1 MTAKNAILLII
12 KQSPGIDYN
21 SIVAKIAS
29 NYGSV
34 NSARAALSRAIKDM
48 NAIGLIEKREN
59 RLFTTEK
66 GQVQI
71 HSEMKSKLVLKLNQV
86 VLDKNSTEEIGSI
99 VEQLAVLIER
109 SKADSDL
116 LKAAKGATAFSISD
130 LRNIQEHVNK
140 RVNQLHYLQE
150 IFQKQIDSL
159 QQMDFSDSVSF
170 PLNPENAEK
179 IKQLLQK
186 TEGTELLLGSSNQ
199 QHTEE
204 LSLLLNEKTKSG
216 TLLLAKAKT
225 DSLFEALLQKA
236 SQNNFETSLRL
247 SSFTI
252 RLQNQR
258 ITVSAPFSQ
267 LGEWKKQFA

>member
-21 SIVAKIAS
+21 SILSKIAP

-48 NAIGLIEKREN
+48 RAVGLIEKREN
-59 RLFTTEK
+59 RLFATEK
-66 GQVQI
+66 GQIQI
-71 HSEMKSKLVLKLNQV
+71 RSEMKSKLVIKLNQT

-109 SKADSDL
+109 SKADADL
-116 LKAAKGATAFSISD
+116 LKAAKGAIAFSVSD

-150 IFQKQIDSL
+150 VFQKQIDAL
-159 QQMDFSDSVSF
+159 QQMDFLDSVSF
-170 PLNPENAEK
+170 PLNPGNAEK
-179 IKQLLQK
+179 LKQLLHK
-186 TEGTELLLGSSNQ
+186 TEGTELVLGSSNQ
-199 QHTEE
+199 QQTEE
-204 LSLLLNEKTKSG
+204 LALLLNEKTKSG
-216 TLLLAKAKT
+216 TLLLPKTKT
-225 DSLFEALLQKA
+225 DSLFEELLRKEG
-236 SQNNFETSLRL
+236 QNNFETSLRMAG
-247 SSFTI
+247 FTI
-252 RLQNQR
+252 RIQNQH

>member
-48 NAIGLIEKREN
+48 SAIGLIEKKEN

-66 GQVQI
+66 GQIQI
-71 HSEMKSKLVLKLNQV
+71 RSEMKSKLVLKLNQT

-150 IFQKQIDSL
+150 VFQKQIDAL
-159 QQMDFSDSVSF
+159 QQLDFQDSVSF
-170 PLNPENAEK
+170 AFNPENTEK
-179 IKQLLQK
+179 IKQFIQK

-199 QHTEE
+199 QHIEE
-204 LSLLLNEKTKSG
+204 LALLLNEKTKSG
-216 TLLLAKAKT
+216 TLLMPKT
-225 DSLFEALLQKA
+225 KTGSLFEALLQKS
-236 SQNNFETSLRL
+236 SQNGFETSVRL
-247 SSFTI
+247 SGFTI

-267 LGEWKKQFA
+267 LGEWKKQFS

>member
-21 SIVAKIAS
+21 SILSKITA

-48 NAIGLIEKREN
+48 SAIGLIEKREN
-59 RLFTTEK
+59 RLFATEK
-66 GQVQI
+66 GQIQI
-71 HSEMKSKLVLKLNQV
+71 RSEMKSKLVLKLNQT

-130 LRNIQEHVNK
+130 LRNIQGHVNK

-150 IFQKQIDSL
+150 VFQKQIDAL
-159 QQMDFSDSVSF
+159 QQLDFQDSVSF
-170 PLNPENAEK
+170 AFNPENTEK
-179 IKQLLQK
+179 IKQFIQK

-199 QHTEE
+199 QHIEE
-204 LSLLLNEKTKSG
+204 LALLLNEKTKSG
-216 TLLLAKAKT
+216 TLLMPKT
-225 DSLFEALLQKA
+225 KTGSLFEALLQKNG
-236 SQNNFETSLRL
+236 QNGFETSVRL

-252 RLQNQR
+252 WLQNQR

-267 LGEWKKQFA
+267 LGEWKKQFS